1 MQKKQRTASRPPLFQ
16 FGGIDVPFLIIL
28 CVLLVFGLVMM
39 YSASIPTSIAEHGG
53 DASAMFINQ
62 LKFAGIGV
70 VAMLVFSQVNTWY
83 LKKYSVFIYVFGI
96 LLLIAAFFFDN
107 PNYPDFHR
115 WIIIGS
121 FSFQPSELMKFF
133 LILELSAVMETYHS
147 QIISK
152 ARARSPLAVSI
163 QKKAK
168 FIYISESMFPT
179 LLCGGLILLPA
190 LLVLL
195 GNHNSGAILI
205 LLIGVY
211 MLFIGDFKKGWFI
224 TAAVVI
230 VVGVAA
236 IFVLYRVD
244 PDLIKQID
252 SKSRILSWLDKSS
265 DARWQINN
273 ALYAIGSGG
282 LFGVGLGNSI
292 QKYYYVPEPQN
303 DMIFPIIC
311 EELGFVG
318 ATLVLVLFAAL
329 IWRGVTIGLKAKN
342 RFSMYLA
349 VGMIM
354 LVGVQVALNVAATT
368 DLIPNTGIGL
378 PFFSSGGTSLA
389 VFLGQ
394 MGILLSISRES
405 RLVKK

>member
-1 MQKKQRTASRPPLFQ
+1 M
-16 FGGIDVPFLIIL
+16 
-28 CVLLVFGLVMM
+28 
-39 YSASIPTSIAEHGG
+39 
-53 DASAMFINQ
+53 
-62 LKFAGIGV
+62 
-70 VAMLVFSQVNTWY
+70 
-83 LKKYSVFIYVFGI
+83 
-96 LLLIAAFFFDN
+96 
-107 PNYPDFHR
+107 
-115 WIIIGS
+115 
-121 FSFQPSELMKFF
+121 
-133 LILELSAVMETYHS
+133 
-147 QIISK
+147 
-152 ARARSPLAVSI
+152 
-163 QKKAK
+163 
-168 FIYISESMFPT
+168 
-179 LLCGGLILLPA
+179 
-190 LLVLL
+190 LL

-236 IFVLYRVD
+236 IFILYRVD

-282 LFGVGLGNSI
+282 LFGVGLGNST

>member
-121 FSFQPSELMKFF
+121 FR
-133 LILELSAVMETYHS
+133 ETYHS

-236 IFVLYRVD
+236 IFILYRVD

-282 LFGVGLGNSI
+282 LFGVGLGNST

>member
-39 YSASIPTSIAEHGG
+39 YSASIPTSIAEYGG

-236 IFVLYRVD
+236 IFILYRVD

-282 LFGVGLGNSI
+282 LFGVGLGNST

-378 PFFSSGGTSLA
+378 PFFSSGGSLLA